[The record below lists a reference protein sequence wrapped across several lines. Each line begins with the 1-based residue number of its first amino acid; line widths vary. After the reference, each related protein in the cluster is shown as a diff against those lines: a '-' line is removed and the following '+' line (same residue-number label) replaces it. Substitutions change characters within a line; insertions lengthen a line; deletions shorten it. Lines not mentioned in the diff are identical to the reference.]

1 VIYREITFPVMGM
14 LKKIVRNCKRSKDKP
29 VDKEIDEDSGG
40 TTGIEEDAEVSG
52 TFPTAD
58 PPCVPEELKGARGH
72 VTRFKGTFCRRLG
85 KWLAKGTYSE
95 TNSSDPCKKS
105 GTWEMTQV

>member
-1 VIYREITFPVMGM
+1 MGM

-58 PPCVPEELKGARGH
+58 PPCVLEELKGARGLMDE
-72 VTRFKGTFCRRLG
+72 VPPDEPCTSYF
-85 KWLAKGTYSE
+85 LAAAVCFFPVFPPY
-95 TNSSDPCKKS
+95 
-105 GTWEMTQV
+105 